1 MGRAQQD
8 RPPAHLSNVIRGSVI
23 RRLGIGLVF
32 SAWAAAQ
39 VPHIG
44 DINLYGLR
52 KVSAQK
58 LLSVVK
64 LESGDR
70 LPGSKGEL
78 EERIEEVSGVV
89 LARVEAVCCE
99 GREAIL
105 FVGIEE
111 RGGPHP
117 ALRSAPAG
125 DAVLPADLVANYRQF
140 LDAVERAA
148 TQGNAAEDLTAG
160 HSLMADPRARA
171 FQEQFAAFAA
181 SHIELLRGV
190 LRNASE
196 PEERAIAAAVIGYA
210 PRKQDVV
217 DDLQYA
223 VEDPDE
229 GVRANAIRSL
239 SAIAVLEVK
248 RPDLAISLAPT
259 WFVDLLN
266 SVVLS
271 DRVESV
277 RALINLTE
285 RPNRAALELIRE
297 RALPALVEMARWK
310 TLSYALPPFLLVG
323 RIAGLPDDQIRQHW
337 EKGEREPVIQIALA
351 PVRRRR

>member
-1 MGRAQQD
+1 M
-8 RPPAHLSNVIRGSVI
+8 
-23 RRLGIGLVF
+23 VF

-39 VPHIG
+39 APHIG

-52 KVSAQK
+52 KISAEK
-58 LLSVVK
+58 LLGAVK
-64 LESGDR
+64 LGSGDS

-78 EERIEEVSGVV
+78 EDRLEEVSGVV

-117 ALRSAPAG
+117 ALRTAPAG
-125 DAVLPADLVANYRQF
+125 DAVLPADLVENYRQF

-148 TQGNAAEDLTAG
+148 SQGNAAEDLTQG

-171 FQEQFAAFAA
+171 FQEQFAAYAA
-181 SHIELLRGV
+181 AHLELLRGV

-210 PRKQDVV
+210 PHKQDVV
-217 DDLQYA
+217 NDLQYA

-229 GVRANAIRSL
+229 AVRANAMRAL
-239 SAIAVLEVK
+239 SAIAVLKVK
-248 RPDLAISLAPT
+248 RPELALSLPPT
-259 WFVDLLN
+259 WFVDQLN
-266 SVVLS
+266 SIVLS
-271 DRVESV
+271 DRVEAV

-285 RPNRAALELIRE
+285 VPNRAALELIRE
-297 RALPALVEMARWK
+297 RALPALVEMARWR

-323 RIAGLPDDQIRQHW
+323 RIAGLPDDQIRQNW
-337 EKGEREPVIQIALA
+337 EKGEREPVIQKALA
-351 PVRRRR
+351 ASRRR